1 MFAICTPTKLESSA
15 GLAQGSC
22 RPGLFAAYLRGA
34 RLAFGVLVLA
44 TLATYFPHT
53 AAGQIAAIE
62 VAQIDNSS
70 GGAAL
75 DGFVTNDVTIS
86 FDGRYTGSQLLVLL
100 DQGSIYQDPAGGI
113 ATPDFATASVEFD
126 TFVAQGL
133 PTVGTIDFDQS
144 DGDIF
149 GAVNLGGD
157 HPGTFNVLLLNIAWH
172 PSPPEFLE
180 DLSDLLTARITL
192 SDNASG
198 TWSYLASAQGEIT
211 IEDRIIQGGVVQ
223 NGALLVP
230 GAVPEPGTL
239 GLTIASIGLLFC
251 RMRERRRTL
260 GRNRMGW

>member
-1 MFAICTPTKLESSA
+1 
-15 GLAQGSC
+15 
-22 RPGLFAAYLRGA
+22 
-34 RLAFGVLVLA
+34 LAFGVLVLA

-53 AAGQIAAIE
+53 AAGQITAIE

-113 ATPDFATASVEFD
+113 AMPDFTSASVEFD

-133 PTVGTIDFDQS
+133 PTAGTINFDQS
-144 DGDIF
+144 DGDIL
-149 GAVNLGGD
+149 GAINLGGP
-157 HPGTFNVLLLNIAWH
+157 HPGAFDAALVNIAWH
-172 PSPPEFLE
+172 PSGGDNLE
-180 DLSDLLTARITL
+180 DFSDFLTARITL
-192 SDNASG
+192 SENASG

-211 IEDRIIQGGVVQ
+211 IENRIIQGGIVQ
-223 NGALLVP
+223 NGALLLA

-239 GLTIASIGLLFC
+239 SLTAIAIAVLWSVARHRNSPRVRNCL
-251 RMRERRRTL
+251 RR
-260 GRNRMGW
+260 